1 MEVPSWAHN
10 VAVQN
15 ANTVAKNALV
25 PDKVR
30 DAQMDAMD
38 AIVAKVAAVVIET
51 MKQMPSA
58 NQMSANFA
66 PSMPSN
72 DVEISAPEWKVDID
86 ISGTQPVHKTPEF
99 VFPTIVA
106 PSASKPVYVRQYSF
120 KKGNK
125 VVKTAACSITGF
137 TPNANDFYKYI
148 PGVESP
154 SEVHIHAQAI
164 RTLGIEEYARRYLEL
179 DAILVKNKL

>member
-30 DAQMDAMD
+30 DAQMDAMND
-38 AIVAKVAAVVIET
+38 LAAKVAAVVIET

-66 PSMPSN
+66 PSN
-72 DVEISAPEWKVDID
+72 DIEISAPEWKVDID
-86 ISGTQPVHKTPEF
+86 ISGTQPVHTVPIPSNSTSPP
-99 VFPTIVA
+99 VF
-106 PSASKPVYVRQYSF
+106 VRQYEF

-137 TPNANDFYKYI
+137 TPNANDFYKFI

-154 SEVHIHAQAI
+154 SEVHIHAQNI
-164 RTLGIEEYARRYLEL
+164 RKLGIKEYARRYLEL
-179 DAILVKNKL
+179 DAILAKNKL